1 MTDHTR
7 SETSAD
13 GGLTERTE
21 ATAATARDQA
31 ATVAHTAQSQLAEV
45 KDEAAAQAQGVVQDA
60 KVQARRLVD
69 DSRRELTRQAEDQT
83 ARLAGGV
90 RDISQQLQGM
100 LRGGEAPQGMVADLA
115 SQAADAAA
123 RFADTLEQRR
133 PDELLDELRGL
144 ARRRPGMFLLGA
156 LGAGLVVGRLVKAAD
171 THGIVDAAKGAV
183 TGEDGPTPTNG
194 SHSSASP
201 AMGGPAGAPST
212 STTSPA
218 PTAPT
223 FQSTSSDPQW
233 AVRP

>member
-1 MTDHTR
+1 MTDYTR
-7 SETSAD
+7 TDTASTES
-13 GGLTERTE
+13 GLKERTE

-31 ATVAHTAQSQLAEV
+31 ASVAQTAQSQLADV
-45 KDEAAAQAQGVVQDA
+45 KDEATAQAHAVVQDA

-90 RDISQQLQGM
+90 RDISDQLQGM
-100 LRGGEAPQGMVADLA
+100 LRGGEAPQGVVADLA
-115 SQAADAAA
+115 SQAAEAAT

-156 LGAGLVVGRLVKAAD
+156 LGAGLMAGRLVKATD
-171 THGIVDAAKGAV
+171 THGILDAAKSAV
-183 TGEDGPTPTNG
+183 TGDDG
-194 SHSSASP
+194 SS
-201 AMGGPAGAPST
+201 T
-212 STTSPA
+212 
-218 PTAPT
+218 
-223 FQSTSSDPQW
+223 DPQW